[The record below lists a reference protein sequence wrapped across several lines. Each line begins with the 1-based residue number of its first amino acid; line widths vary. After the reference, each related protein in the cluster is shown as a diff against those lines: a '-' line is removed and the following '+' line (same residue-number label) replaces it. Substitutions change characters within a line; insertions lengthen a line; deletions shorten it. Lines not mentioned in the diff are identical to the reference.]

1 MSNNRIEWSRKVLDG
16 NGAFDRAEI
25 VQTTGSLLKV
35 VHFRGG
41 DLVYDNDDLLVL
53 SMALTTNHALEYRTS
68 GFLTRVVPVV
78 GSFGLMTPGRRF
90 RIALQGNCSV
100 LQLVVPRRQVV
111 EWLEEDHAVDRRRVE
126 IVWGH
131 SLEDPQIG
139 RLLLQARLS
148 EVADQGVA
156 LRGIATRLFERFSA
170 HPRALRRSRGGLAP
184 GKLRR
189 VLDRIG
195 DEPVPG
201 LTVDDLARE
210 IALSPFHFARQFHQ
224 TTGRSPH
231 RFIVE
236 RRVSRAIE
244 LMRNRRLSIAII
256 AERSGF
262 ANASHLSRQTR
273 RMLGQSPAE
282 LRRALLD

>member
-1 MSNNRIEWSRKVLDG
+1 MPNKRIEWSRQVLGG
-16 NGAFDRAEI
+16 NGAFDRADV

-53 SMALTTNHALEYRTS
+53 SMALTTNHALDYRTS

-90 RIALQGNCSV
+90 HIALQGDSSV
-100 LQLVVPRRQVV
+100 LQLVVPRWRIVA
-111 EWLEEDHAVDRRRVE
+111 WLEEDHAIDGGRLE

-131 SLEDPQIG
+131 ALEDPQIG
-139 RLLLQARLS
+139 RLLLQARLGA
-148 EVADQGVA
+148 VAEQGIA
-156 LRGIATRLFERFSA
+156 LRGVATRLFERFSA
-170 HPRALRRSRGGLAP
+170 HPRALPRSRGGLAP

-189 VLDRIG
+189 VLERIG
-195 DEPVPG
+195 DDPVPG

-236 RRVSRAIE
+236 RRVSRAIG
-244 LMRNRRLSIAII
+244 LMRNQRLSITTI